1 MCLFEI
7 ILWSPFY
14 DAGGSIGCV
23 DTYSSA
29 KTHKTWKDH
38 HHDRHAVKWV
48 IRLCTESCTSWDGR
62 GTWLM
67 GYSPELLWKFGLLG
81 TLTLL
86 SSSKKITCHDVVFAH
101 CRTSVPRDGG
111 SLSGKTHSMDSMQHA
126 LIKNIDLVPSLEHV
140 QLPLRRFCRSDSNS
154 ARVLSHA
161 FGLTLAKGAAQ
172 VVPFVLIARR
182 FGRGCSCKPCVR
194 QCLEILLKGKE
205 WKANER
211 NGNQTK
217 VPLTSMIHRVS
228 TDGSLHQVDRSF
240 CRREKGTR
248 KVTLKAQK
256 GQDV

>member
-1 MCLFEI
+1 M
-7 ILWSPFY
+7 
-14 DAGGSIGCV
+14 A
-23 DTYSSA
+23 
-29 KTHKTWKDH
+29 
-38 HHDRHAVKWV
+38 
-48 IRLCTESCTSWDGR
+48 
-62 GTWLM
+62 
-67 GYSPELLWKFGLLG
+67 
-81 TLTLL
+81 
-86 SSSKKITCHDVVFAH
+86 FAH

-126 LIKNIDLVPSLEHV
+126 LIKNIDPVPSLEHV
-140 QLPLRRFCRSDSNS
+140 QLPLRRFCRFDRNS

-205 WKANER
+205 WKTNER

-240 CRREKGTR
+240 CRREKGAR

-256 GQDV
+256 GKHVSNFVDEFRIWLRKIADVLNEGSFLVLDTTSMIVEGSFKGKYGYP